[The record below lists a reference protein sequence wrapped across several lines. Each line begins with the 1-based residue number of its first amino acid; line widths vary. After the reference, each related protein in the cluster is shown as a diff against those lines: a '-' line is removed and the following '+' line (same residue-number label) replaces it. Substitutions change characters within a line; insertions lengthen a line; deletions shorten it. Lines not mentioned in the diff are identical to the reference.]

1 MRLQNSHIELRIM
14 EKPRPISS
22 DEAMRWNEDVER
34 RRKEYHEQRCAENAL
49 YRRAYERLQEQRRL
63 LQEQMGKSMVQLANA
78 INSDCQQRVNSVMD
92 NVDQQ
97 PIKTHEEVMRDCAL
111 MDSICKYPAEV
122 MAHFTGFGLGSA
134 VATMML
140 VDGKRM
146 NQRIME
152 LAEELPYLEE
162 IHKANEKFARE
173 LICMNGFEW

>member
-1 MRLQNSHIELRIM
+1 MRLQNSLIELRIM

-22 DEAMRWNEDVER
+22 GEAMRWNEDVE

-49 YRRAYERLQEQRRL
+49 YRRAYERLQEQSKL

-78 INSDCQQRVNSVMD
+78 INSDCQQCVNSVMD

-97 PIKTHEEVMRDCAL
+97 PIKPHEEVMRDCAL

-122 MAHFTGFGLGSA
+122 MAHFTGFGLGFA
-134 VATMML
+134 VAAMML

-152 LAEELPYLEE
+152 LAEERPYLDE
-162 IHKANEKFARE
+162 ILRADEGFDKEIIR
-173 LICMNGFEW
+173 LNGFEW